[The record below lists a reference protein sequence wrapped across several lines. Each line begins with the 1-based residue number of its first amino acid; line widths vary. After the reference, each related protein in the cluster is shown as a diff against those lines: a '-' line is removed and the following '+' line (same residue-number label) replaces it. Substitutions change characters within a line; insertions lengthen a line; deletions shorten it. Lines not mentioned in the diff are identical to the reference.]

1 MLNST
6 LVATERAMCCV
17 IENYQTKC
25 ANGRA
30 HRPPTA
36 QPLAWHA
43 AWHSMRT
50 AGGPPPPQW
59 RGVLTHRSR
68 CIGVRFGIKVPEVL
82 QPFMGGVSFIPFVAT
97 LPAPKKGPAP
107 PQYVPTPAQL
117 AEEDQGKAELQA
129 YMNDKVLPTLNTAL
143 NTLAKMKERPDQP
156 IVSAALP
163 ARPHLGRSPSPW
175 PLALTLPAR
184 PHRARSPCLLA
195 AVRRP
200 SVAKCRRCRNDAGGM
215 AAARE

>member
-1 MLNST
+1 
-6 LVATERAMCCV
+6 MCCI

-30 HRPPTA
+30 HRSPTA

-50 AGGPPPPQW
+50 VGGPPPPQW
-59 RGVLTHRSR
+59 RGVLTHRAAAAVARCADAPLSMYRRQVWHQGARGASAVHGRRVVHPVRRDAPRAQEGPRAAAVCAHAGAVGGGGPGQGRVAGVHERQGVAHPQHGAQHSR
-68 CIGVRFGIKVPEVL
+68 QDEGAPR
-82 QPFMGGVSFIPFVAT
+82 
-97 LPAPKKGPAP
+97 PADRKRSPA
-107 PQYVPTPAQL
+107 
-117 AEEDQGKAELQA
+117 
-129 YMNDKVLPTLNTAL
+129 
-143 NTLAKMKERPDQP
+143 
-156 IVSAALP
+156 
-163 ARPHLGRSPSPW
+163 RSPSPW